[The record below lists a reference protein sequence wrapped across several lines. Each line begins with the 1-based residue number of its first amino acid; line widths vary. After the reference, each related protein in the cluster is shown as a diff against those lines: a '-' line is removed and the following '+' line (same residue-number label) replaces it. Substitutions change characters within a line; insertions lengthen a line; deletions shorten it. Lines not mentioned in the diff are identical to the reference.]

1 MAVLSRFVAVFLM
14 GFFLANVGFA
24 ETILIVEV
32 ERDGKITRRV
42 SYSEADLYEIGA
54 HQVKTE
60 NPYIDGPKTFEG
72 PLLRDLA
79 ARLDVLDSKIAYMVA
94 ENDYTVDIPLRE
106 IITYDVILA
115 ITADGVRFS
124 PRDKGPIWVI
134 YPMSEHQELQDPK
147 YNGRLI
153 WQLDRIV
160 FK

>member
-14 GFFLANVGFA
+14 GLFLAKAAFA
-24 ETILIVEV
+24 QTILIVEI

-42 SYSEADLYEIGA
+42 SYSEADLREIGI

-60 NPYIDGPKTFEG
+60 NAYVDGLKTFEG

-79 ARLDVLDSKIAYMVA
+79 ARLGVLDFKIAYMIA
-94 ENDYTVDIPLRE
+94 ENDYTVDIPMRE

-115 ITADGVRFS
+115 IAADGVDFS

-134 YPMSEHQELQDPK
+134 YPMSEHKELQEPK